1 MSAVDNRL
9 REPIDVLIDRVDSD
23 WRPVLDRWRDGLAGR
38 MLIDFVDARVAS
50 GPAVYPGQVFRALES
65 TPLSRA
71 RVVILGQDPYH
82 GPGQAEGLSFSV
94 PAGQPLPPSLR
105 NIYKEAQRDLG
116 WARPPRSGHLGP
128 WAESGVLL
136 LNTCLTVEDGRPGS
150 HSGKGWEA
158 LTDDIIAAA
167 AADTAPRV
175 FMLWGAHAQSKG
187 PLILASGA
195 KRHLVLQSNHP
206 SPLSA
211 TRGPQ
216 PFIGC
221 GHFSKARDFLSTAR
235 PQSPPL
241 NWNLD

>member
-1 MSAVDNRL
+1 VTTVDNRL
-9 REPIDVLIDRVDSD
+9 REPLDALVDRVESD
-23 WRPVLDRWRDGLAGR
+23 WRPALERWRNGLAGR
-38 MLIDFVDARVAS
+38 MLIDFVDARAS
-50 GPAVYPGQVFRALES
+50 GGALVYPGQVFRALES
-65 TPLSRA
+65 TPLSRT

-82 GPGQAEGLSFSV
+82 GTGQAEGLSFSV

-116 WARPPRSGHLGP
+116 WARPPRSGHLGA

-136 LNTCLTVEDGRPGS
+136 LNTSLTVEDGRPGS
-150 HSGKGWEA
+150 HSGKGWEL

-167 AADTAPRV
+167 AVDPAPRV
-175 FMLWGAHAQSKG
+175 FLLWGAHAQSKA
-187 PLILASGA
+187 PLILAGGA
-195 KRHLVLQSNHP
+195 GRHLVLQSNHP

-221 GHFSKARDFLSTAR
+221 GHFSQARDFLRAAQ

-241 NWNLD
+241 TWDLE